1 MSIRSLRRLVTE
13 AADSFLPQLQ
23 TLLELHGPKI
33 SEVTHRVIRTTI
45 EAALTHGLMRLVG
58 RHPLVAIAIAAVGTE
73 AIDAV
78 IQREAGR
85 IADLITRHLV
95 RIGLGANDEDFLT
108 RNGIA
113 PLHLSA

>member
-13 AADSFLPQLQ
+13 TVDSFLPQLQ

-33 SEVTHRVIRTTI
+33 SEVTHRVIRATVEI
-45 EAALTHGLMRLVG
+45 GLTHGVMRLVR
-58 RHPLVAIAIAAVGTE
+58 RHPVLAIVIAAIGTE

-78 IQREAGR
+78 IAREASR
-85 IADLITRHLV
+85 IADLVTRHLAL
-95 RIGLGANDEDFLT
+95 IGLGVGDEDFLD